1 MVGQHW
7 VTDIFLLLA
16 PGGEEICLDKKHE
29 GGLEGLVFGIV
40 SSSLVQTAYSNK
52 KTPLLFIYVLVMGQQ
67 HSCSVDQ

>member
-29 GGLEGLVFGIV
+29 GGLEGLVFGIAL
-40 SSSLVQTAYSNK
+40 SSLVQTAYSNK
-52 KTPLLFIYVLVMGQQ
+52 NTPAFHLRVGNGTAAFL
-67 HSCSVDQ
+67 